1 MRFIIIVI
9 IIPSNY
15 KKETKETSHLLFAL
29 VGGKETLSQKKK
41 ERKTENYAS
50 TPQEGF

>member
-29 VGGKETLSQKKK
+29 AG
-41 ERKTENYAS
+41 ERNALYKH
-50 TPQEGF
+50 